1 MNRKELF
8 IPVLRIIAILYFFYK
23 MAFSDPNL
31 NWSKLLDFDNSSTG
45 AMAGDIF
52 IKVLFGLIFIAF
64 ILYQLRQFTADFKQ
78 IKPKKDRL
86 RLISII
92 WSFLFFPMALMSL
105 FNVNLEN
112 DNTSITNYLLEFY
125 TMSTAIGVTAG
136 IIIMIKD
143 IQILKQL
150 RNNKNTLQQGV

>member
-8 IPVLRIIAILYFFYK
+8 IPVLRIIAVLYFIYK

-31 NWSKLLDFDNSSTG
+31 NWNRLLDFDNSSSG

-64 ILYQLRQFTADFKQ
+64 ILYQLRQSASDFKQ
-78 IKPKKDRL
+78 ITAKKDRL

-92 WSFLFFPMALMSL
+92 WSFLFFPMALISL
-105 FNVNLEN
+105 FNVDLEIGN
-112 DNTSITNYLLEFY
+112 ISITSYLIEFY
-125 TMSTAIGVTAG
+125 TISTVVGVTAG

-143 IQILKQL
+143 IQILRQL
-150 RNNKNTLQQGV
+150 RNNKNAL